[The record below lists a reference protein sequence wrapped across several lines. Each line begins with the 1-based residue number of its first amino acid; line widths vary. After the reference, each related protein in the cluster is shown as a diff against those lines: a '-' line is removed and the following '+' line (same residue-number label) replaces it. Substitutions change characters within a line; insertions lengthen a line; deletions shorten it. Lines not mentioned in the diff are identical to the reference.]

1 MQKKKKKTI
10 LITGALSGIGSAA
23 TKLFSER
30 NYNVVFSGRRPEEGK
45 VMLTALKIINKD
57 VLYVNAD
64 MNNESD
70 IKHLIDVVLDKFGSL
85 DVAVN
90 CAGTVG
96 ENAEI
101 QAATQDNFHL
111 VFNTN
116 VLGTL
121 LAMKYQIPVMIE
133 RGKGSIINISSI
145 AGIVGLPH
153 AGIYVAS
160 KHAIEGLTKTAA
172 LEVAA
177 TGVRVNSISPGPV
190 ESKMFDRFLGH
201 DEKNKNKFI
210 AMMPNKRFSTS
221 EEVAHTIAFL
231 AEDNVTAITG
241 QTITIDGGYTAQ

>member
-1 MQKKKKKTI
+1 MKKTI
-10 LITGALSGIGSAA
+10 LITGALSGIGNAA
-23 TKLFSER
+23 TKLFSEMG
-30 NYNVVFSGRRPEEGK
+30 YNVVFSGRRPEEGE
-45 VMLTALKIINKD
+45 VILNALKLINKD

-64 MNNESD
+64 MNSESD
-70 IKHLIDVVLDKFGSL
+70 IKHLIEVTLERFDSL

-96 ENAEI
+96 ETAEI
-101 QAATQDNFHL
+101 QAVTQDNFHL

-121 LAMKYQIPVMIE
+121 LAMKYQIPVMVE
-133 RGKGSIINISSI
+133 RRKGSIINISSI
-145 AGIVGLPH
+145 AGIVGLPNT
-153 AGIYVAS
+153 GIYVAS

-172 LEVAA
+172 LEVAT

-190 ESKMFDRFLGH
+190 EGKMFDRFLGH
-201 DEKNKNKFI
+201 SENNKKTFI
-210 AMMPNKRFSTS
+210 EMMPNKRFTTQ
-221 EEVAHTIAFL
+221 EEVAHTIFFL